1 MRPIYLA
8 ITAGIVMISSCQKKS
23 NKTAT
28 AADLKITIASP
39 TAGQVYH
46 TGDSVHISAS
56 ISYPTEL
63 HGFELRIID
72 SATGTILSDT
82 AQDVH
87 NDHFDITQVWIDTA
101 IHTATTLK
109 LEVVGEIDHTG
120 TSASKEL
127 YFKIQP

>member
-8 ITAGIVMISSCQKKS
+8 ITTGILMMCSCQKKS
-23 NKTAT
+23 NKTT
-28 AADLKITIASP
+28 TPADMTITIASP

-46 TGDSVHISAS
+46 TGDSVHVNAS

-63 HGFELRIID
+63 HGFEVRIID

-82 AQDVH
+82 AEDVH

-109 LEVVGEIDHTG
+109 LQVTGEIDHTG